1 MHGLTDCQGIKIE
14 AKAVTTALPGKSQ
27 RKKKEKYTNASLP
40 FPSAHSNTFMSRWHK
55 RFKPAIIAWGATSG
69 DPFGTNA
76 NLTEV
81 VTTLW
86 PAVFPEIKDKVQ
98 DEVDLAAIIAVVSVF
113 ANL

>member
-40 FPSAHSNTFMSRWHK
+40 FPSAHSNTFMSRWRK
-55 RFKPAIIAWGATSG
+55 RFKPAIIAWGATLG
-69 DPFGTNA
+69 DPFGTN
-76 NLTEV
+76 E
-81 VTTLW
+81 
-86 PAVFPEIKDKVQ
+86 DKVQ